1 MKKWL
6 VAAAALAFVATAS
19 PALVGQAQAQAGPPK
34 NPFCALPGSD
44 YTWARALEAWAD
56 RYDCWGYPIE
66 YFHSHHEW
74 SWGGPPEHR
83 WWWHHHHHHWYWR
96 HHHHHHQ

>member
-19 PALVGQAQAQAGPPK
+19 PALVSQAQADPPK

-44 YTWARALEAWAD
+44 YTWARALESWAD
-56 RYDCWGYPIE
+56 RYNCWGYPFP
-66 YFHSHHEW
+66 YFRTHHVWYWGE
-74 SWGGPPEHR
+74 GGPGPHR
-83 WWWHHHHHHWYWR
+83 WWWHHRHHWYWH